1 MENSAMA
8 AMSLGDRIKYRREQL
23 AMTQKQLAE
32 RTRMKQ
38 NIISR
43 LEHGDTPNPGA
54 DVLKRLAL
62 ALRCSIDWLVGLYD
76 DEPASDLALASA
88 ASP

>member
-1 MENSAMA
+1 MPLAE
-8 AMSLGDRIKYRREQL
+8 RIKQRREQL
-23 AMTQKQLAE
+23 GMTQQELAE
-32 RTRMKQ
+32 KTRMRQ

-76 DEPASDLALASA
+76 DEPTDVSELVHVG

>member
-1 MENSAMA
+1 MC
-8 AMSLGDRIKYRREQL
+8 AMSMGDRIKQRREQL
-23 AMTQKQLAE
+23 GLSQQQLADI
-32 RTRMKQ
+32 TRMRQ

-76 DEPASDLALASA
+76 DDTADPSCAALAA
-88 ASP
+88 LSP

>member
-1 MENSAMA
+1 
-8 AMSLGDRIKYRREQL
+8 MSLGERIKQRREHLRLSQQEL
-23 AMTQKQLAE
+23 AA
-32 RTRMKQ
+32 RARMRQ

-54 DVLKRLAL
+54 DVLKRLAI
-62 ALRCSIDWLVGLYD
+62 ALRCSVDWLLEMYD
-76 DEPASDLALASA
+76 DAPDDISSLLPAC

>member
-1 MENSAMA
+1 MPLAE
-8 AMSLGDRIKYRREQL
+8 RIKQRREQL
-23 AMTQKQLAE
+23 GLTQKQLAE
-32 RTRMKQ
+32 MTGMKQ

-54 DVLKRLAL
+54 NVLKRLAL

-76 DEPASDLALASA
+76 DDPADACLEAVG

>member
-1 MENSAMA
+1 MTMGE
-8 AMSLGDRIKYRREQL
+8 RIKLQREKLGLSQRE
-23 AMTQKQLAE
+23 LAE
-32 RTRMKQ
+32 LTRMRQ
-38 NIISR
+38 NVISR

-62 ALRCSIDWLVGLYD
+62 ALRCSIDYLVGLYGD
-76 DEPASDLALASA
+76 DLTDPSLLDLAC

>member
-1 MENSAMA
+1 MPLST
-8 AMSLGDRIKYRREQL
+8 RIKQRREAL
-23 AMTQKQLAE
+23 GLTQKQLADM
-32 RTRMKQ
+32 TRMRQ
-38 NIISR
+38 NVISR

-76 DEPASDLALASA
+76 DVPDDSASLLPALSSA
-88 ASP
+88 

>member
-1 MENSAMA
+1 MPIGE
-8 AMSLGDRIKYRREQL
+8 RIKQRRGQLGLSQTQL
-23 AMTQKQLAE
+23 ADMTKM
-32 RTRMKQ
+32 RQ

-54 DVLKRLAL
+54 DVLKRLAI

-76 DEPASDLALASA
+76 DDSTDASLLIPAG